1 MIRLLIGAAAVNDC
15 EALVGILEKGC
26 DVNARDVDGGFTAL
40 MAASLFGHLE
50 AVDLLL
56 RFGADLNCKDRTGM
70 IALDYAVHQS
80 HLSVIERFVREPQ
93 LNRATTDCQ
102 GHTVLIN
109 AVITGDYQVVELLLK
124 NGFDPNADCPLIVNP
139 LSYAIRKGEN
149 RLANLLRQYGAR
161 EI

>member
-1 MIRLLIGAAAVNDC
+1 
-15 EALVGILEKGC
+15 
-26 DVNARDVDGGFTAL
+26 
-40 MAASLFGHLE
+40 LE